1 MLNDYNF
8 LPVYNSYEDDILN
21 EFYIPVFSNSILV
34 ERVSA
39 YFTGKALSQYAQGLE
54 VFENK
59 NGKYR
64 LIISNEISSED
75 FESIKKGYEIN
86 KKFIDSMIESFDDF
100 LTIKDIQNLS
110 NLSYLIAKGIVEIK
124 IAYTKKGIFHD
135 KCAIFCDELG
145 NEICM
150 RGSNNESQA
159 AIQDNYESFDLTCS
173 WLSSNFDKEKIYK
186 TKKYF
191 SALWNNMMTG
201 VYVMNIPDKLYDKI
215 LSYNKGKIIVDEVY
229 LMDNC
234 LILDYVDGKM
244 MGYNKLEDKGA
255 FVNSP
260 KFKLNIRRYVESI
273 DLKKNITFKGEY
285 GYLEYQKIIGK
296 IINVCDKLQLKCSVT
311 SRLQKYIDE
320 HNLYIDKRRNLGV
333 AIKNKDSYLL
343 DRYEKYKSIVNGLMD
358 RQLREQQMWDSFFMA
373 MMRKSSNFS
382 VPGSG
387 KTSSVYGAYAYMNK
401 YEEVDKIVMIG
412 PLNSFVSWIDEF
424 LACFGEKKKLRCLN
438 IHDRRFNTLEKKK
451 AALVFP
457 EKKYNLILVN
467 YESVGSLKYEL
478 KEIINNH
485 VLLVFDEVHRIKS
498 PVGQIAQNCL
508 NVASKATRVI
518 TMTGTPIP
526 NSYCDIYNN
535 LHLLFNDEYN
545 TFFHYS
551 VQELKNI
558 SEEKMEEVNRAMYP
572 FFCRTTKRQLMV
584 PPANPDII
592 LKNDASDLENR
603 MLYILRATYRK
614 NPLALIIR
622 ILQMESNPHLLLKKI
637 DTEDLSKVLD
647 INVQDINDI
656 DFVDFNGELKNIVD
670 EVDKTTKFNETISQI
685 KKLVSSGKN
694 LCLWCIFKDTMN
706 QFSDFLNELE
716 IKNCVI
722 NGAIPVEERDYLISQ
737 FKEGKIDVLITNP
750 HTLAESISLHKCCH
764 DAIYF
769 EYSYNLVHLLQS
781 KDRIHRLGLPKG
793 QYTQYY
799 YMEINYC
806 IDEND
811 YSLDDKIYNRL
822 LYKEQRMLDAV
833 DRNVLEKVS
842 TEEED
847 IDFILNGL
855 L

>member
-1 MLNDYNF
+1 MKYRQK
-8 LPVYNSYEDDILN
+8 IL
-21 EFYIPVFSNSILV
+21 
-34 ERVSA
+34 
-39 YFTGKALSQYAQGLE
+39 KALKK
-54 VFENK
+54 V
-59 NGKYR
+59 
-64 LIISNEISSED
+64 
-75 FESIKKGYEIN
+75 KKGYEIN
-86 KKFIDSMIESFDDF
+86 KEFIDSMIESFDDF
-100 LTIKDIQNLS
+100 LAIKDIRNLS

-124 IAYTKKGIFHD
+124 IAYTKRGIFHD
-135 KCAIFCDELG
+135 KCAVFYDEIG
-145 NEICM
+145 NAICM

-173 WLSSNFDKEKIYK
+173 WLSSDFDKEKIYK

-201 VYVMNIPDKLYDKI
+201 VYVMDLPDKFYDKI
-215 LSYNKGKIIVDEVY
+215 ISYNKGKIIVDEVH
-229 LMDNC
+229 LMENC

-244 MGYNKLEDKGA
+244 MAYNKLEDKEA

-260 KFKLNIRRYVESI
+260 KFKLNIRRYVENI
-273 DLKKNITFKGEY
+273 DSQKNITFKAEY
-285 GYLEYQKIIGK
+285 GYLEYQKIIEK
-296 IINVCDKLQLKCSVT
+296 MRDVCKKLHLQCFIT
-311 SRLQKYIDE
+311 SRLQKFIDE
-320 HNLYIDKRRNLGV
+320 HNLYIDKRRNLGI

-343 DRYEKYKSIVNGLMD
+343 DRFDKYKSIVNGLMD

-387 KTSSVYGAYAYMNK
+387 KTSSVYGTYAYMNK
-401 YEEVDKIVMIG
+401 YENVNKIIMIG

-424 LACFGEKKKLRCLN
+424 LACFGDKEKLRCLN
-438 IHDRRFNTLEKKK
+438 IHDYRFNTLKKKK

-457 EKKYNLILVN
+457 EKKYNLVLVN
-467 YESVGSLKYEL
+467 YESVGSLIYEL
-478 KEIINNH
+478 KEIVNDH

-498 PVGQIAQNCL
+498 PTGSMAKNCL
-508 NVASKATRVI
+508 DVASNATRVI

-535 LHLLFNDEYN
+535 LHILFNDEYD

-558 SEEKMEEVNRAMYP
+558 SDEKIEEVNRAIYP
-572 FFCRTTKRQLMV
+572 FFCRTTKQQLMV

-592 LKNDASDLENR
+592 FKNDASDLENR
-603 MLYILRATYRK
+603 MLYILKAAYRK
-614 NPLALIIR
+614 NPLALIVR
-622 ILQMESNPHLLLKKI
+622 ILQMESNPHLLLEKI
-637 DTEDLSKVLD
+637 DTKDLSKVLD
-647 INVQDINDI
+647 INVEDINDI
-656 DFVDFNGELKNIVD
+656 DYVDFSSELKNIIN
-670 EVDKTTKFNETISQI
+670 EIDKTTKFNETIHQI

-706 QFSDFLNELE
+706 QFSEVLDGLE

-722 NGAIPVEERDYLISQ
+722 NGATPVEERDYLISL

-781 KDRIHRLGLPKG
+781 KDRIHRLGLPKN

-799 YMEINYC
+799 YMEINYY
-806 IDEND
+806 IDED
-811 YSLDDKIYNRL
+811 EYSLDDKIYKRL
-822 LYKEQRMLDAV
+822 LYKEQRMLEAV
-833 DRNVLEKVS
+833 DKNVLEGVS
-842 TEEED
+842 TEKED